1 MIIKRICIKD
11 ILTFLGEQ
19 VLGVD
24 GCQENEFQTL
34 HIDNLADAERVNE
47 ATLDWINPSKSN
59 KQEIAEGSRA
69 RVMLV
74 DETIFPIAGKVLIK
88 VKNPKVALADVG
100 NHFFVE
106 KPEPGIHPTAIIHPE
121 AIIGKDVTI
130 GAYSVIGKATI
141 GDNCIIDSNVRIYDC
156 VIMGHDCV
164 IKAGAVLGGAGFGY
178 ERDTNGNNF
187 RFPQIGQLIMG
198 DYVEVGAN
206 TCIDRGALADTV
218 IGDYTKINNL
228 CHIAHN
234 NKIGRNV
241 IITGCVNVS
250 GSNVIDDNVWLAPN
264 SSIRGWVH
272 IGEGA
277 TVGMAAVV
285 TKNIPA
291 NETWVGNPARKLEKK

>member
-1 MIIKRICIKD
+1 MIIKRIYLTE
-11 ILTFLGEQ
+11 ILDFLGSR
-19 VLGVD
+19 VLAVEGGSV
-24 GCQENEFQTL
+24 EEL
-34 HIDNLADAERVNE
+34 KELYIDNLADVERVNE
-47 ATLDWINPSKSN
+47 TTLDWINPSKAN
-59 KQEIAEGSRA
+59 KQEIAEGSKA
-69 RVMLV
+69 KVILV
-74 DETIFPIAGKVLIK
+74 DETISPITDKVLIK
-88 VKNPKVALADVG
+88 VKNLKVALADIG

-121 AIIGKDVTI
+121 AKIGKDVTI

-141 GDNCIIDSNVRIYDC
+141 GDNCVIDSNVRIYDS
-156 VIMGHDCV
+156 VIMGHNCV
-164 IKAGAVLGGAGFGY
+164 IKAGAILGGAGFGY
-178 ERDTNGNNF
+178 EKDENGNKY

-291 NETWVGNPARKLEKK
+291 HETWVGNPARKLEKK